1 VPLDVVCAAGDAST
15 LVVPDVD
22 EADPLNVTALE
33 VADDAEPDGPPGER
47 DVAAPADPSD
57 AAGPD
62 DACDRGPRGAA
73 PATEPATGCGV
84 ALPPALV
91 AGAGLG
97 AGAAVTWG
105 GGVAGGRAV
114 VAGGGGASAP
124 AHTPA

>member
-1 VPLDVVCAAGDAST
+1 VFSVARDAGAAST
-15 LVVPDVD
+15 LVGPDVD

-33 VADDAEPDGPPGER
+33 VADDAEPDGPLWER

-62 DACDRGPRGAA
+62 DASDRAPRGAA
-73 PATEPATGCGV
+73 PATEPATGGGV
-84 ALPPALV
+84 APPSALV

-97 AGAAVTWG
+97 ADTVVAWG

>member
-1 VPLDVVCAAGDAST
+1 VG
-15 LVVPDVD
+15 PDVD
-22 EADPLNVTALE
+22 EAEPLNVTALE
-33 VADDAEPDGPPGER
+33 VADDAEPSGRLGER
-47 DVAAPADPSD
+47 DVAAPADPRD

-62 DACDRGPRGAA
+62 DASDRAPPGAA
-73 PATEPATGCGV
+73 PATEPATGGGV
-84 ALPPALV
+84 ARPPALV

-97 AGAAVTWG
+97 ADTVVAWG